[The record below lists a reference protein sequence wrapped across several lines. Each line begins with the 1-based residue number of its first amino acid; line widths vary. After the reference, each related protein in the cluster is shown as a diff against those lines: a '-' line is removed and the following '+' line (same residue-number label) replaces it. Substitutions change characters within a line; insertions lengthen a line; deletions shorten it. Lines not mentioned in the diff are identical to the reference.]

1 MQKTPQGDYMSSV
14 TFTDSLMVAAI
25 VIAPILAVQVQKWL
39 EIFREQRGRKIWIFK
54 TLMATRA
61 ANLSSDHV
69 RALNMIDLE
78 FRGKKYKPVADSW
91 KAYLDHLA
99 SFPKGDEQLQI
110 QWHERMAD
118 RLANLLMEM
127 GKSLGYEFDE
137 VHVKKGV
144 YAPEAHGRLEDEN
157 ALVRRGLIR
166 VLYGDATL
174 KMDVES
180 FPVSDEEAKEQ
191 ELIRKALISV
201 LKGDHALHVKSFED
215 AGKVDNV

>member
-1 MQKTPQGDYMSSV
+1 MNDMTL
-14 TFTDSLMVAAI
+14 TNILMVAAV

-39 EIFREQRGRKIWIFK
+39 EVFREQRGRKIWIFK

-78 FRGKKYKPVADSW
+78 FRGGGYKSVADSW

-99 SFPKGDEQLQI
+99 SFPKDDENLQI
-110 QWHERMAD
+110 QWQERMTD
-118 RLANLLMEM
+118 RLTNLLMEM

-166 VLYGDATL
+166 VLYGDSAL

-180 FPVSDEEAKEQ
+180 FPVSEEEVKEQ
-191 ELIRKALISV
+191 EEIRKSLIGV
-201 LKGDHALHVKSFED
+201 LQGSQPLHVKSSEGD
-215 AGKVDNV
+215 GREHENA